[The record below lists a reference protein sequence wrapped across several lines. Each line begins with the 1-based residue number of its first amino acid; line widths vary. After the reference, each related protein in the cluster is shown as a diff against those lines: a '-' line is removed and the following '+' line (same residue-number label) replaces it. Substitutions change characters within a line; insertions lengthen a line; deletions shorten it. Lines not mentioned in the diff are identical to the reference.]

1 MTPPPAKQRR
11 GLGERAPLAVAPLE
25 EQTEEA
31 KQAEKEARKQER
43 SGAVDSLFT
52 RHQEDEPEPDPAP
65 EESVD
70 EVAAAPQ
77 PAPEAAAPKKPAV
90 PAATKARSKRSA
102 KAAPQAVAPAMPPAR
117 PTPEPSVQFG
127 PRIRPDIA
135 ERLAAFCADFEATK
149 QDTVDMALAEWLARR
164 GYPAVPDTVV
174 PPLEEPVDLAAPA
187 AAEGVPMPPRRGA
200 NKRRQLNVRIR
211 PEVNQALVRFTTDHP
226 SVIQDIADMA
236 LAEFLTIREK
246 ALQPANT
253 LAS

>member
-1 MTPPPAKQRR
+1 MTPPTKQRR

-25 EQTEEA
+25 EKTEEV

-43 SGAVDSLFT
+43 SGAVDSLFI
-52 RHQEDEPEPDPAP
+52 RHQEDAPEPDPAP
-65 EESVD
+65 GQPVD
-70 EVAAAPQ
+70 EVAT
-77 PAPEAAAPKKPAV
+77 APETVAPKKPAA
-90 PAATKARSKRSA
+90 PAAAKAKSKRSA
-102 KAAPQAVAPAMPPAR
+102 KSAPQEVAPAMPPAR

-164 GYPAVPDTVV
+164 GYPAFPDTVV
-174 PPLEEPVDLAAPA
+174 PPLEEPVELGAPA

-211 PEVNQALVRFTTDHP
+211 PEVNQALIRFTTDHP